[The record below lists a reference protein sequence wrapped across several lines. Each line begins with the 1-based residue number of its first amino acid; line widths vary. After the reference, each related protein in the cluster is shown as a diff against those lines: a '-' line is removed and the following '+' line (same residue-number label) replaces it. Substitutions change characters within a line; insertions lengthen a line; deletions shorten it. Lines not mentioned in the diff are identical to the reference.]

1 MSFTC
6 FKFRVLSAF
15 AAVAVVGS
23 LHAAPLKI
31 GVTPGSLADSVNVA
45 AAQAKKAG
53 LDVQVIEFT
62 DWTTPNTALESGDL
76 DLNYFQHQA
85 FLDNAVTE
93 RGYKIE
99 SVAYGLLP
107 NIGLYSK
114 KYDALTAIPN
124 GSKVGVAND
133 PVNQARGLLLL
144 QAADLIQLKDGVGAK
159 ASVNDV
165 VRNPKK
171 LQLVEVEGPQLVRAV
186 DDLALAQGYPAH
198 FVNAG
203 QPELASKALQYST
216 IDDLYYAIRFVARS
230 DNKNDSRIRQFVDI
244 YQSSP
249 AVAAQI
255 DKSFAGDKKLYS
267 LPWTNPKNASIT
279 NALRGGH
286 TSR

>member
-1 MSFTC
+1 MSFTR
-6 FKFRVLSAF
+6 FKLRVLSAL
-15 AAVAVVGS
+15 AALATVGS
-23 LHAAPLKI
+23 LQAAPLKI

-45 AAQAKKAG
+45 AAEAKKTG

-62 DWTTPNTALESGDL
+62 DWTTPNTALASGDL

-93 RGYKIE
+93 GGYKIE

-114 KYDALTAIPN
+114 KYDTLAAIPD

-144 QAADLIQLKDGVGAK
+144 QAAGLIQLKDGVGAK

-165 VRNPKK
+165 VHNPKK

-244 YQSSP
+244 YQHSP

-267 LPWTNPKNASIT
+267 LPWKDAKNASVT
-279 NALRGGH
+279 DAR
-286 TSR
+286 